1 MKKNLIITIVAV
13 VVVGAAA
20 FYGGMLYGK
29 SSSGAASPT
38 AAAYRGANGA
48 FRGTTGVANRGA
60 MGQILSVD
68 SQTITVSVA
77 GGGSKLVLYSPDT
90 KISKTVSGGAS
101 DLAVG
106 TNIVATGTTNS
117 DGSVSATDIQI
128 RPAGSP
134 FGAPGANGNANR
146 PASGATGQ

>member
-1 MKKNLIITIVAV
+1 MKNNLIITIVAV

-20 FYGGMLYGK
+20 FYGGMHYGK
-29 SSSGAASPT
+29 SSANPSSPT
-38 AAAYRGANGA
+38 AAAYRGTNGA
-48 FRGTTGVANRGA
+48 LRGTAGAANRGA

-68 SQTITVSVA
+68 ATSITVSVA
-77 GGGSKLVLYSPDT
+77 GGGSKLILFSPST
-90 KISKTVSGGAS
+90 KISKTVDGAAS

-106 TNIVATGTTNS
+106 TNIIATGTTNS

-134 FGAPGANGNANR
+134 FGAPGTNGNGNTPTPT
-146 PASGATGQ
+146 PAK

>member
-1 MKKNLIITIVAV
+1 MKKNTIISIIVV
-13 VVVGAAA
+13 IVVGAAA

-29 SSSGAASPT
+29 SSASTASPT

-48 FRGTTGVANRGA
+48 FRGTAGAANRGA

-68 SQTITVSVA
+68 ATSITVSVA
-77 GGGSKLVLYSPDT
+77 SGGSKLILYSPST
-90 KISKTVSGGAS
+90 KISKTVNGVAT
-101 DLAVG
+101 DLTVG

-128 RPAGSP
+128 RPAGAP
-134 FGAPGANGNANR
+134 LGAPGANSNGNAPT
-146 PASGATGQ
+146 PAK